1 MNPNRPADFDGWLS
15 AFTQRLAIISVELLL
30 LFGIIIVAAAVA
42 LVVRAIVPR
51 LLTLLRFDRL
61 AARIGL
67 TGTLHRSALDASP
80 SQYVGRFLAWTTLFL
95 VFVAGSASLN
105 LPWTQRIVD
114 RGLLF
119 VPAFVSAVIIVIA
132 GALFAEFIAR
142 GILIAAVN
150 AGWRAAAIVS
160 AIARVL
166 VLLLAGAMALEQIG
180 VAPVVVAATFSILLG
195 GVVLAVALA
204 FGLGG
209 RDLAADY
216 LRKKFGDKPKREPG
230 SELDHV

>member
-1 MNPNRPADFDGWLS
+1 MSPNRPADFNGWLS
-15 AFTQRLAIISVELLL
+15 AFTERLAIISVELLL
-30 LFGIIIVAAAVA
+30 LLGIIVVAAAIA
-42 LVVRAIVPR
+42 LLVRAIVPR
-51 LLTLLRFDRL
+51 LLLLLRFDRL
-61 AARIGL
+61 AERIGL
-67 TGTLHRSALDASP
+67 TGALHRSALDATP
-80 SQYVGRFLAWTTLFL
+80 SQYVGRFLAWITLFV
-95 VFVAGSASLN
+95 VFIAGSASLN

-119 VPAFVSAVIIVIA
+119 VPAFVSAVVIVIA

-150 AGWRAAAIVS
+150 AGWRAASLVS
-160 AIARVL
+160 AVARVL
-166 VLLLAGAMALEQIG
+166 VLLLAAAMALEQIG

-195 GVVLAVALA
+195 GIVLAVALA

-209 RDLAADY
+209 RDLARDY
-216 LRKKFGDKPKREPG
+216 LRRKFGNTPEREPG

>member
-1 MNPNRPADFDGWLS
+1 MNSNRPADFDGWLS
-15 AFTQRLAIISVELLL
+15 AFSQRLAIISVELLL
-30 LFGIIIVAAAVA
+30 LLGIVVLAAAIA
-42 LVVRAIVPR
+42 LVVGAIVPR
-51 LLTLLRFDRL
+51 LLALLRFDHL

-67 TGTLHRSALDASP
+67 TGALHRSSLKAPP
-80 SQYVGRFLAWTTLFL
+80 SQYVGRFLAWITLFV
-95 VFVAGSASLN
+95 VFIAGSASLN

-119 VPAFVSAVIIVIA
+119 VPAFVSAVVIVIA

-150 AGWRAAAIVS
+150 AGWRAASLVS

-166 VLLLAGAMALEQIG
+166 VLLLASAMALEQIG

-195 GVVLAVALA
+195 GIVLAVALA

-209 RDLAADY
+209 RDLARDY
-216 LRKKFGDKPKREPG
+216 LKRKFGPAPDREPG

>member
-1 MNPNRPADFDGWLS
+1 MNSNRPADFDGWLS
-15 AFTQRLAIISVELLL
+15 AFTQRVAIISVELLL
-30 LFGIIIVAAAVA
+30 LLGIIVLAAAIA
-42 LVVRAIVPR
+42 LMVRAIVPR
-51 LLTLLRFDRL
+51 LLVLLRFDRL

-67 TGTLHRSALDASP
+67 TGALHRSSLTASP
-80 SQYVGRFLAWTTLFL
+80 SQYVGRFLAWITLFV
-95 VFVAGSASLN
+95 VFIAGSASLN

-119 VPAFVSAVIIVIA
+119 VPAFVSAVVIVIA

-150 AGWRAAAIVS
+150 AGWRAASLVS

-166 VLLLAGAMALEQIG
+166 VLLLASAMALEQIG
-180 VAPVVVAATFSILLG
+180 VAPIVVAATFSILLG
-195 GVVLAVALA
+195 GIVLAVALA

-209 RDLAADY
+209 RDLARAY
-216 LRKKFGDKPKREPG
+216 LKRKFGQTPEREPG

>member
-1 MNPNRPADFDGWLS
+1 MNTNRPADFDGWLS
-15 AFTQRLAIISVELLL
+15 AFSQRLAIISVELLL
-30 LFGIIIVAAAVA
+30 LLGIIVLAAAVA
-42 LVVRAIVPR
+42 LVVGAIVPR
-51 LLTLLRFDRL
+51 LLSLLRFDRL

-67 TGTLHRSALDASP
+67 TGALHRSSLTAPP
-80 SQYVGRFLAWTTLFL
+80 SHYVGRFLAWITLFV
-95 VFVAGSASLN
+95 VFIAGSASLN

-119 VPAFVSAVIIVIA
+119 VPAFVSAVVIAIA

-142 GILIAAVN
+142 GSLIAAVN
-150 AGWRAAAIVS
+150 AGWRAASLVS

-166 VLLLAGAMALEQIG
+166 VLLLASAMALEQIG

-209 RDLAADY
+209 RNLARDY
-216 LRKKFGDKPKREPG
+216 LKRKFGSAPEREPG